1 MITKTYLILL
11 LFLSQFM
18 ATAQVYYMPATGLK
32 SHETMEIVK
41 VENSSD
47 KTTIY
52 LSIENRIKGGVFCA
66 DRNIYIGFSDGTR
79 SKMVKST
86 GIPQCPDSYK
96 FKKIGEKL
104 EFSLVFPPVKPGT
117 GWFDLIEDCSDN
129 CFSVYGILLN
139 SNISSA
145 INEAV
150 LYVNRGELDTAIK
163 IYSDLIAKAAPSDAG
178 IVASLYVDLIE
189 LLVRKGYTA
198 QATDYYRKLA
208 ASTFPR
214 KELYLNNLNSRGI
227 RF

>member
-11 LFLSQFM
+11 LFLSPFM
-18 ATAQVYYMPATGLK
+18 ASAQVYNMPATGLK
-32 SHETMEIVK
+32 SHETLEIVK

-52 LSIENRIKGGVFCA
+52 VSIENRIKGGVFCA
-66 DRNIYIGFSDGTR
+66 DRNIYMGFPDGTR
-79 SKMVKST
+79 SKMVKSS

-150 LYVNRGELDTAIK
+150 LYVNRGELDSAIK
-163 IYSDLIAKAAPSDAG
+163 IYSDLIKKAGPTEAG
-178 IVASLYVDLIE
+178 IAASLYVDLIE
-189 LLVRKGYTA
+189 LLVSKGYTS
-198 QATDYYRKLA
+198 QATDYYRKLV